1 MADGDERPVE
11 PPVDSAAQAD
21 APVRDLAEWKQ
32 IWDQDA
38 PFPIRSRPGLLGG
51 LTVLFK
57 RIARPFVKASTA
69 DLWDRQRVFNQILL
83 DHLAE
88 REARLQS
95 LLDEA
100 GQELEWRAQEMRDQA
115 VLVSRVLREGLQDV
129 MHHNDALFA
138 RVDQKLDRY
147 RREVRSLEADAAPE
161 ATDSGSEE

>member
-11 PPVDSAAQAD
+11 PPVESTASVE
-21 APVRDLAEWKQ
+21 APVRDLAEWKR

-95 LLDEA
+95 MLEEA
-100 GQELEWRAQEMRDQA
+100 AQDMEWRAQEMRDQA

-147 RREVRSLEADAAPE
+147 RREVASLEANSAADSE
-161 ATDSGSEE
+161 DSDTDD